1 MKKLFIT
8 LFIVLTALFA
18 VAQAY
23 YKTPSN
29 IAYYKIGS
37 GPDVVIYMDG
47 FSSNPNPL
55 GSSFYKSF
63 LPSIKDKVTCYIPFP
78 FPNAGWEKPW
88 NGTNTGCD
96 FLNFVASQH
105 KTERIF
111 VTGYSAG
118 GDPGYIF
125 GANRVTAFASVAGSD
140 RNWKSIQWWVNEK
153 KVPVFAIWGEN
164 DTSENNTSNC
174 KYTWLDCFKTFGGNL
189 TYKIVPGNHGVIDD
203 YAYNPANGLWEW
215 FDSIGKQPDPINPVT
230 KIPVKNA
237 YFILPDKKLEVELE
251 NGEVLRFTPD

>member
-1 MKKLFIT
+1 MET
-8 LFIVLTALFA
+8 L
-18 VAQAY
+18 
-23 YKTPSN
+23 KTPTNMS
-29 IAYYKIGS
+29 YYKIGS
-37 GPDVVIYMDG
+37 GPDILVYMDG
-47 FSSNPNPL
+47 YSEKPNPL
-55 GSSFYKSF
+55 GSQFYNKF
-63 LPSIKDKVTCYIPFP
+63 LPSVQDKVTCYIPFP

-153 KVPVFAIWGEN
+153 HVPVFAIWGEN
-164 DTSENNTSNC
+164 DTSENNTANC

-189 TYKIVPGNHGVIDD
+189 TYKIVPGNHPVIDD
-203 YAYNPANGLWEW
+203 YAYNPANGLWSW
-215 FDSIGKQPDPINPVT
+215 FDSIGKPVEPPINPVT
-230 KIPVKNA
+230 KIPLKNA